1 VVLSLLTPVQHAPEF
16 LSGPILIITN
26 DLPLPLME
34 KHICDLVEAGLNAAI
49 DTNRTTATAKIDKG
63 LIFIHQIT
71 LKSSNS
77 DLPISKRY

>member
-1 VVLSLLTPVQHAPEF
+1 
-16 LSGPILIITN
+16 
-26 DLPLPLME
+26 ME

-49 DTNRTTATAKIDKG
+49 DTNRTTATAIIDKG

>member
-1 VVLSLLTPVQHAPEF
+1 
-16 LSGPILIITN
+16 
-26 DLPLPLME
+26 ME

-71 LKSSNS
+71 LKTSNS
-77 DLPISKRY
+77 DLPISKRYGLLNKNSF